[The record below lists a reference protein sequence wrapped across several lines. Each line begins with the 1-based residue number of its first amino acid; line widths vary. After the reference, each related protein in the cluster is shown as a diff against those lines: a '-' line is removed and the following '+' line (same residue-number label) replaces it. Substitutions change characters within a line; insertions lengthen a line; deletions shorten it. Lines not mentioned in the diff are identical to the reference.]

1 MSRSYSISLGVTNVL
16 KKLLVGF
23 ASVALAIASAANG
36 YNVKFYTPVT
46 VNGARLQPGTYRV
59 EVNGGMALIKSG
71 KKMAEVPVKVENVE
85 QKYSTNTLHME
96 GDRVAEIG
104 IGGTHTKLVFGQAS
118 DSAKQASDSTK

>member
-16 KKLLVGF
+16 KKVRVGF

-46 VNGARLQPGTYRV
+46 VNGARLEPGTYRV
-59 EVNGGMALIKSG
+59 EVNAGMALIKSG
-71 KKMAEVPVKVENVE
+71 KKVTEVPVKVENAQ

-104 IGGTHTKLVFGQAS
+104 IGGTHTKLVFEQGS
-118 DSAKQASDSTK
+118 DSGKQASDSTK